1 MVNITCPIMEAV
13 LKEDADD
20 IVIDE
25 LIDVGGVDTSELE
38 DDDLNPPLDEPS
50 DDVTDVDIMA
60 GDVYDVPD
68 DVEVPDM
75 DDLPTIRDLRE
86 VERAAKQLVYQDDD
100 TDEDDDDS
108 IVNFAVYNDAD
119 PDTEEIDVPEWAQD
133 METRP
138 SNYVPPVIERITYDD
153 MMESG
158 SFDEFLE
165 KSYKRSIS
173 EETKDV
179 PTYDSGHMIP
189 NATEDPTDEP

>member
-13 LKEDADD
+13 LKEDVDD
-20 IVIDE
+20 LVVDE
-25 LIDVGGVDTSELE
+25 VIDVGGVDTSELD

-50 DDVTDVDIMA
+50 DDITDVDIMA

-68 DVEVPDM
+68 DVEVPDV
-75 DDLPTIRDLRE
+75 DDLPTVRDLRE
-86 VERAAKQLVYQDDD
+86 VERAAKQLVYMDEDD
-100 TDEDDDDS
+100 DEDDDDS

-133 METRP
+133 MDTSP
-138 SNYVPPVIERITYDD
+138 GSYVPPVIERITYDD

-158 SFDEFLE
+158 SFEEFLE

-179 PTYDSGHMIP
+179 TTNDINHPIKQGGQ
-189 NATEDPTDEP
+189 TDEP